1 MSDELRRPKYPF
13 KTCFVITPYGVKTAA
28 DETVHDF
35 DFVYENIITKA
46 LSGLVATTNR
56 SKDRSHSGV
65 IHEDMFRQIISA
77 DVVICDITTL
87 NPNVMYELG
96 VRHAARPSGTILI
109 HQEGTHPDGIRL
121 PFNLRPVRVMT
132 YRVP

>member
-65 IHEDMFRQIISA
+65 IHKDMF
-77 DVVICDITTL
+77 
-87 NPNVMYELG
+87 
-96 VRHAARPSGTILI
+96 VRSFQLTW
-109 HQEGTHPDGIRL
+109 
-121 PFNLRPVRVMT
+121 
-132 YRVP
+132 